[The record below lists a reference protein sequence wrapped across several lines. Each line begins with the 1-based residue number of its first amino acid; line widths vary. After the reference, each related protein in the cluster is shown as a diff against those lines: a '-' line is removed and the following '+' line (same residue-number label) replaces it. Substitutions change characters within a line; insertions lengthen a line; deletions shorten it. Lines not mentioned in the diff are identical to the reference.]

1 MEEEEEEEE
10 EAEEGSEADGAEVLG
25 AVGMAAVAAEVMA
38 RTEEDTSAALAKR
51 FTDVSN
57 MWTD

>member
-1 MEEEEEEEE
+1 MEEEEE
-10 EAEEGSEADGAEVLG
+10 EAEEGSEVDGAEILG
-25 AVGMAAVAAEVMA
+25 AVGMAAVAVMA